1 MDSFKKPLCVTGQ
14 LHAPWMFSHLD
25 GKRLKDRKTADMR
38 QVRLPLSER
47 TGAGRQSEPRSS
59 LIQSWKTGGL
69 RDIDIAQHTLTTRFT
84 WKLISSECLRLRT
97 EEERVQANVRSE
109 LDCRSVFNLTSLFKS
124 WGFSRVR
131 SEEQNSAGFLFS
143 RFYQCD
149 RRQSVTLQTKCV
161 RSSLSGHRNHRNR
174 ILFLPLGR
182 SSDRTGSFRPDSSSA
197 SLVLGLE
204 LI

>member
-69 RDIDIAQHTLTTRFT
+69 RDIDIAQHTLTTRFIVIT
-84 WKLISSECLRLRT
+84 EVNTATESSFLLNVYDS
-97 EEERVQANVRSE
+97 ERRRKG
-109 LDCRSVFNLTSLFKS
+109 CRLTSDLS
-124 WGFSRVR
+124 WTV
-131 SEEQNSAGFLFS
+131 EVFL
-143 RFYQCD
+143 
-149 RRQSVTLQTKCV
+149 
-161 RSSLSGHRNHRNR
+161 
-174 ILFLPLGR
+174 I
-182 SSDRTGSFRPDSSSA
+182 
-197 SLVLGLE
+197 
-204 LI
+204 